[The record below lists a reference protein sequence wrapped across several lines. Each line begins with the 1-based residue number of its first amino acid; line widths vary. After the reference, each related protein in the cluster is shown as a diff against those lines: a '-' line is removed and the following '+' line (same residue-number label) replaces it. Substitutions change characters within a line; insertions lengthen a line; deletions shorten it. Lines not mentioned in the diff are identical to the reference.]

1 MATAS
6 ANPMPT
12 KPLVAI
18 VSPERIRLTASGA
31 DRILPSGLC
40 AICRAGAAFVCM
52 SRLDQKRDAATQ
64 HGTNASGEIPS
75 PGARHH
81 CSCINTRG
89 HRVRKKRDLIYVP
102 ELLPASPG
110 APTASLSQPLTRL
123 WPNSG
128 PTLARLWPDS
138 GPKRAASLRT
148 DRNQCSSGAASA
160 AQIAC
165 LRAVSVASARE
176 LPAALAFSISS
187 RMLASA
193 CSKLVMGLPLR
204 CWTNT
209 PREKPS
215 GWLMRGK
222 CEPLTA
228 RRDGHGANMKRVATT
243 AHARDCAPNR
253 GTLEIRS

>member
-64 HGTNASGEIPS
+64 HWTNASGEIPS

-110 APTASLSQPLTRL
+110 APTASLSQPL
-123 WPNSG
+123 
-128 PTLARLWPDS
+128 ARLWPEAS
-138 GPKRAASLRT
+138 GVASDRSKSVLLRRGERST
-148 DRNQCSSGAASA
+148 DRVLARGERRQCQGITGSLGLFDQLQNAGQRLFQASHEFA
-160 AQIAC
+160 PQV
-165 LRAVSVASARE
+165 LDDH
-176 LPAALAFSISS
+176 P
-187 RMLASA
+187 
-193 CSKLVMGLPLR
+193 G
-204 CWTNT
+204 
-209 PREKPS
+209 EKPP

-222 CEPLTA
+222 CGSLTA
-228 RRDGHGANMKRVATT
+228 RGDGHVANMKRVAAA
-243 AHARDCAPNR
+243 AHERDSAPNR
-253 GTLEIRS
+253 GT

>member
-1 MATAS
+1 MPLASTPLRNRSLRAIATAS

-102 ELLPASPG
+102 ELLLPLLLARQPPACLNRSPD
-110 APTASLSQPLTRL
+110 
-123 WPNSG
+123 SG

-138 GPKRAASLRT
+138 GPKR
-148 DRNQCSSGAASA
+148 
-160 AQIAC
+160 
-165 LRAVSVASARE
+165 
-176 LPAALAFSISS
+176 
-187 RMLASA
+187 
-193 CSKLVMGLPLR
+193 
-204 CWTNT
+204 
-209 PREKPS
+209 
-215 GWLMRGK
+215 
-222 CEPLTA
+222 
-228 RRDGHGANMKRVATT
+228 
-243 AHARDCAPNR
+243 
-253 GTLEIRS
+253 